1 MKLNIND
8 IQTYLKQIGEYDILT
23 DEEEKELFKK
33 LKEGSEDARTEIIN
47 RNLKLVV
54 AIAKRYKGS
63 GLQFQDLIQEGAFGL
78 MAAVD
83 KFNVDLGYK
92 FSTYA
97 TYWIRQAITKAIINK
112 GRAIRLPA
120 HINDKYYKMRQTE
133 KLMSNELGREPTA
146 EELAERMHMEV
157 LEVKNLFDMGQYLI
171 SLDMPVNEED
181 DDCLVDFV
189 EDKHFISPAAAV
201 AQMDLKE
208 QLIKVMD
215 SLEEREKEVLIKRY
229 GLLDGEPM
237 TLEEIGKDMNLSRER
252 IRQIEE
258 KALRKMRNP
267 IRSNQLKAYMEELA
281 A

>member
-1 MKLNIND
+1 MKININD
-8 IQTYLKQIGEYDILT
+8 IQTYLKQIGEYNILT
-23 DEEEKELFKK
+23 DEEEKNLFQELKA
-33 LKEGSEDARTEIIN
+33 GNVAAREEIIE

-63 GLQFQDLIQEGAFGL
+63 GLQFMDLIQEGAFGL

-83 KFNVDLGYK
+83 RFNVELGYK

-120 HINDKYYKMRQTE
+120 HISDKYYKLRQTE
-133 KLMSNELGREPTA
+133 KLLSNELGREPKI
-146 EELAERMHMEV
+146 EELAERMQIDTM
-157 LEVKNLFDMGQYLI
+157 EVKNLFDMGQYLI
-171 SLDMPVNEED
+171 SLDVPVNEED
-181 DDCLVDFV
+181 DDCLIDFV
-189 EDKHFISPAAAV
+189 EDKTFESPTAAV
-201 AQMDLKE
+201 AKQDLKD
-208 QLIKVMD
+208 QLLKVMD
-215 SLEEREKEVLIKRY
+215 SLEEREKNVLIKRY

-267 IRSNQLKAYMEELA
+267 IRSNQLKIYMDELA

>member
-8 IQTYLKQIGEYDILT
+8 IQTYLRQIGEYEILSE
-23 DEEEKELFKK
+23 DEEKK
-33 LKEGSEDARTEIIN
+33 LFQELKAGNSAARDEIID

-54 AIAKRYKGS
+54 AIAKKYKGS
-63 GLQFQDLIQEGAFGL
+63 GLQFMDLIQEGAFGL
-78 MAAVD
+78 MAAID

-120 HINDKYYKMRQTE
+120 HINDKYYKLRQTE
-133 KLMSNELGREPTA
+133 KLLSNELGREPKI
-146 EELAERMHMEV
+146 EELADRLHMDV

-171 SLDMPVNEED
+171 SLDTPVSEED
-181 DDCLVDFV
+181 DDCLIDFV

-201 AQMDLKE
+201 AKMDLKE
-208 QLIKVMD
+208 QLFKVMD

-267 IRSNQLKAYMEELA
+267 IRSNQLRAYMDELA

>member
-8 IQTYLKQIGEYDILT
+8 IQTYLRQIGEYEILSE
-23 DEEEKELFKK
+23 DEEKK
-33 LKEGSEDARTEIIN
+33 LFQELKAGNSAARDEIID

-54 AIAKRYKGS
+54 AIAKKYKGS
-63 GLQFQDLIQEGAFGL
+63 GLQFMDLIQEGAFGL

-83 KFNVDLGYK
+83 RFNVELGYK

-120 HINDKYYKMRQTE
+120 HINDKYYKLRQTE
-133 KLMSNELGREPTA
+133 KLLSNELGREPKI
-146 EELAERMHMEV
+146 EELADRLHMDV

-171 SLDMPVNEED
+171 SLDTPVSEED
-181 DDCLVDFV
+181 DDCLIDFV
-189 EDKHFISPAAAV
+189 EDKHFVSPAAAV
-201 AQMDLKE
+201 AKMDLKE
-208 QLIKVMD
+208 QLFKVMD

-267 IRSNQLKAYMEELA
+267 IRSNQLRAYMDELA

>member
-8 IQTYLKQIGEYDILT
+8 IQTYLRQIGEYEILSE
-23 DEEEKELFKK
+23 DEEKK
-33 LKEGSEDARTEIIN
+33 LFQELKAGNSAARDEIID

-54 AIAKRYKGS
+54 AIAKKYKGS
-63 GLQFQDLIQEGAFGL
+63 GLQFMDLIQEGAFGL

-120 HINDKYYKMRQTE
+120 HINDKYYKLRQTE
-133 KLMSNELGREPTA
+133 KLLSNELGREPKI
-146 EELAERMHMEV
+146 EELADRLHMDV

-171 SLDMPVNEED
+171 SLDTPVSEED
-181 DDCLVDFV
+181 DDCLIDFV
-189 EDKHFISPAAAV
+189 EDKHFVSPAAAV
-201 AQMDLKE
+201 AKMDLKE
-208 QLIKVMD
+208 QLFKVMD

-267 IRSNQLKAYMEELA
+267 IRSNQLKVYMEELA

>member
-201 AQMDLKE
+201 AKMDLKE

>member
-23 DEEEKELFKK
+23 DDEEKTLFKK

-83 KFNVDLGYK
+83 RFDVDLGYK

-133 KLMSNELGREPTA
+133 KLMSNELGREPTV

-201 AQMDLKE
+201 AKMDLKE
-208 QLIKVMD
+208 QLFKVMD
-215 SLEEREKEVLIKRY
+215 SLEEREKQVLIKRY

-267 IRSNQLKAYMEELA
+267 IRSNQLRAYMEELA